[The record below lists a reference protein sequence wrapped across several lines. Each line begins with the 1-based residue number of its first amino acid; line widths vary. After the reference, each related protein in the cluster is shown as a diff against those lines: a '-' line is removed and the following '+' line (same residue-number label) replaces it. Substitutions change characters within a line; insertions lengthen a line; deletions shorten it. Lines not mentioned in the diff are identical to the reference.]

1 MALAQ
6 YRDEILP
13 RIDQYCSRYGTATEC
28 ELGFGWDGIVIATSS
43 STAVKG
49 FRHEGLYRRER
60 DVYRRLQQHHVRT
73 VGRFDVPQLIRC
85 DDELWI
91 VEMSIVSPPFVLD
104 FAGAYLDQAPDYPA
118 DVMSDWLAE
127 KQEQF
132 GERWSEVAG
141 VMTAF
146 RQWGVWLA
154 DVKPGNVEFG
164 EEWFTP

>member
-1 MALAQ
+1 MIN
-6 YRDEILP
+6 RSREEILD
-13 RIDQYCSRYGTATEC
+13 RLRRYCERHAMAFQR
-28 ELGFGWDGIVIATSS
+28 ELGFGWDGIVF
-43 STAVKG
+43 STNLQSALKG
-49 FRHEGLYRRER
+49 FAHQRLYERER
-60 DVYRRLQQHHVRT
+60 DVYQRLSERQVVK
-73 VGRFDVPQLIRC
+73 VGRFKVPQLIRS

-141 VMTAF
+141 VMAAF
-146 RQWGVWLA
+146 RRWGVWLA
-154 DVKPGNVEFG
+154 DVKPGNVEF
-164 EEWFTP
+164 EM